1 MSHIQSLPWW
11 SKKGGS
17 DHLIVHPMDFIDGY
31 YTETSR
37 SAMNSSIHLVT
48 VGDLRPSPYSQ
59 HFRRYRDI
67 VIPSSTHLLNAY
79 YINPR
84 DYLDEFGFPLNERII
99 PKVEPSKAIIF
110 EPSGS
115 EKKGVWEK
123 SSDYLKRKEGSKNT
137 RTTTAI
143 FRGGVGEPGEGEAYS
158 LSIRSLFFPT
168 DNTTSPSQSHSG
180 FSSLPGFD
188 IAISSENIPYAE
200 ALSLSKFGLT
210 PPGYTLDTTRIWEY
224 LAFGVVPVFIGTGST
239 GGEVMPF
246 SNDFDYSSFSISVP
260 RSKAHLVPQI
270 LESISEEEYERL
282 RKNVWEVGRLLVLE
296 EGKGNVWNWIARD
309 LCRITGKGSGG
320 GSKTDW
326 F

>member
-1 MSHIQSLPWW
+1 MSHVESLPYW
-11 SKKGGS
+11 KQKDGS
-17 DHLIVHPMDFIDGY
+17 NHLIVHPMDFIDGY

-37 SAMNSSIHLVT
+37 MAMNNSIHLVT
-48 VGDLRPSPYSQ
+48 VGDLRPPPYSQ
-59 HFRRYRDI
+59 HYRRFRDI
-67 VIPSSTHLLNAY
+67 VIPSSTHLLNSY

-84 DYLDEFGFPLNERII
+84 DYLDEFGFPLAERII
-99 PKVEPSKAIIF
+99 PKEEPNRAVIFGPSK
-110 EPSGS
+110 S

-123 SSDYLKRKEGSKNT
+123 SSDYLKRKESSQNT

-143 FRGGVGEPGEGEAYS
+143 FRGGIGEVGERESYS

-168 DNTTSPSQSHSG
+168 GNTTSPSQSHPG
-180 FSSLPGFD
+180 FSSLPNFD
-188 IAISSENIPYAE
+188 IAISSENIPYAQ
-200 ALSLSKFGLT
+200 ALSNSKFGLT

-224 LAFGVVPVFIGTGST
+224 LAFGVVPVFIGTGPT
-239 GGEVMPF
+239 GGEIMPF
-246 SNDFDYSSFSISVP
+246 MNDFDYSLFTISIP

-270 LESISEEEYERL
+270 LESVTEEEYERL

-296 EGKGNVWNWIARD
+296 EGKGNVWNWISRD
-309 LCRITGKGSGG
+309 LCRITGKGFGA